1 MSLPDIEMTVLG
13 IRVELPANQPL
24 VLLQDPGVGTVVPIW
39 IGAPEASAIAQWQQG
54 LVPPRP
60 LTHDLVLGVL
70 EGAGTS
76 LESVRITS
84 VDEAVFHAELVLSNG
99 CRVDA
104 RASDA
109 IACALRAQ
117 VPVLCAAEVLESAG
131 VELDED
137 GEEEDES
144 EVTGSG
150 APATAPSSA
159 GPPGDGPAGEAS
171 RQAQPGPRDRLQD
184 QELDEFRRF
193 LESVDPDDFADGEM
207 GQG

>member
-99 CRVDA
+99 SRVDA

-137 GEEEDES
+137 GEEDES

-150 APATAPSSA
+150 AQATAPSGA
-159 GPPGDGPAGEAS
+159 GSPDDGPAGEAS
-171 RQAQPGPRDRLQD
+171 GPGRSGHRDRLQD

-193 LESVDPDDFADGEM
+193 LESVDPEDFADGEK